1 MKLSFAIALL
11 LPTAAM
17 AAGPFD
23 GTWKTQLDSIQFSAR
38 PDVYTLKQGVYKC
51 SSCLPP
57 VSVKADGTDQKVK
70 GHPYYDTLT
79 VREVDARTVQV
90 TAKLG
95 GKAAY
100 SDSMSVSADG
110 ATLTETF
117 QDMSGAQAVT
127 ATQVSKRIAP
137 GAAGSHAI
145 SGSWKTEKVPDI
157 SDVGATTT
165 YKMTPDG
172 LQMSWNGQSYDAKF
186 DGKKYFYCQRSR
198 QDLGFVAANLRQH
211 DRGDRQSRWQGRRR
225 LSDDRFRG
233 WQDHDDRRQGRPPG
247 DDLAVQDG

>member
-1 MKLSFAIALL
+1 MLFVRCRL
-11 LPTAAM
+11 
-17 AAGPFD
+17 
-23 GTWKTQLDSIQFSAR
+23 
-38 PDVYTLKQGVYKC
+38 Y
-51 SSCLPP
+51 
-57 VSVKADGTDQKVK
+57 SVKADGTDQKVK
-70 GHPYYDTLT
+70 GHPYYDTIA
-79 VREVDARTVQV
+79 VREVDARTVQI

-95 GKAAY
+95 GKPAN

-117 QDMSGAQAVT
+117 QDMSGAQD
-127 ATQVSKRIAP
+127 RDRN
-137 GAAGSHAI
+137 AGVEEDRSRCRGLACDFR
-145 SGSWKTEKVPDI
+145 SWKTEKVPDI

-186 DGKKYFYCQRSR
+186 DGKKYLTANDPGKTWVS
-198 QDLGFVAANLRQH
+198 LAANLRQH
-211 DRGDRQSRWQGRRR
+211 DRGDRQSRWQGRRH
-225 LSDDRFRG
+225 LSDDCFGG